1 MFYFIKPFL
10 SEERETSYI
19 EILCEAVNLNLVFSG
34 VLNYMLK
41 SQKVI
46 TELLVSLYSK
56 VGFGYNRM
64 LIYGNFTL
72 EYNLFLSNFG
82 MDIYEALLMNLI
94 RFYSNVTNRLV
105 GP

>member
-1 MFYFIKPFL
+1 M
-10 SEERETSYI
+10 
-19 EILCEAVNLNLVFSG
+19 NLVFSS
-34 VLNYMLK
+34 VLYYILK
-41 SQKVI
+41 SQSAI
-46 TELLVSLYSK
+46 TELLVNLYSK

-82 MDIYEALLMNLI
+82 MDIYEVLLMNLI

-105 GP
+105 GL